1 MGLANSIIDPMRKS
15 STSLARL
22 ARASWLPLAVG
33 ALALWLYVSTA
44 APGLSWANEGAD
56 GGDLIAA
63 GMNWGVPHPSGYPTY
78 CLLARLYAL
87 LPLGPI
93 ARRFNLFSATM
104 AAAAVALVCLC
115 ALRVLHRASGRDT
128 WLDASIGLAT
138 ALASAAGPTLWS
150 QSTIAEVYTLHSFF
164 FALCLYLGLRDDLLI
179 HSRHWSVLGLAFGLG
194 LGVHLTL
201 LLMLPGLAFLVWQKR
216 TRRHLLALAAGT
228 SLGLAIYIYLPL
240 AARGHPLVN
249 WGDPSSW
256 SGFWWVLSGKLYH
269 PYAFA
274 LPPGHLLSRV
284 GAWARLLVQQYT
296 VLGVAL
302 AALGFGSW
310 IEQRWSNWALA
321 TGVTFI
327 AYTVYAIAYDAAD
340 SYLYLIP
347 TYLVAALWM
356 AEGAR
361 TIALDLMGGR
371 PERRGIGIA
380 LSLVVLTAIPF
391 YSTLRHYDRL
401 DVSDDRTA
409 EEWTDEVLG
418 QLPEGAL
425 LITSQDRHTFALDYA
440 QWVEQRRQDLL
451 VIDGDLIRYDWYI
464 AQINQRHHSSGE
476 LETRASLTQLIS
488 TNLGKRAVYLATP
501 REDVT
506 STYRTN
512 RCGGLWRIIGQN

>member
-1 MGLANSIIDPMRKS
+1 MEPSPI
-15 STSLARL
+15 SLARP

-33 ALALWLYVSTA
+33 AVSLWLYVSTA

-63 GMNWGVPHPSGYPTY
+63 AMNWGVPHPSGYPTY

-104 AAAAVALVCLC
+104 AAAAVGLVCLC
-115 ALRVLHRASGRDT
+115 TLRVLHRASGRET
-128 WLDASIGLAT
+128 WLDAAIGLAS
-138 ALASAAGPTLWS
+138 ALAFAAGPTLWS
-150 QSTIAEVYTLHSFF
+150 QSTITEVYALHTFF
-164 FALCLYLGLRDDLLI
+164 LALCLYLGLREDLLTR
-179 HSRHWSVLGLAFGLG
+179 SRHWSALGLAFGLG
-194 LGVHLTL
+194 VGVHLTL
-201 LLMLPGLAFLVWQKR
+201 LLMLPGLAFLVCQKR
-216 TRRHLLALAAGT
+216 TRRHLFALAAGT

-256 SGFWWVLSGKLYH
+256 SGLWWVLSGKLYH

-274 LPPGHLLSRV
+274 LAPGHLLSRV

-302 AALGFGSW
+302 AVLGFGSW
-310 IEQRWSNWALA
+310 IQRRWSNWALA
-321 TGVTFI
+321 TGVTFV
-327 AYTVYAIAYDAAD
+327 AYTVYAIAYDTAD

-361 TIALDLMGGR
+361 TIAVDLMGGR
-371 PERRGIGIA
+371 PERWRIGIA
-380 LSLVVLTAIPF
+380 LTLVVLTGIPF
-391 YSTLRHYDRL
+391 YSALRHYDRL

-440 QWVEQRRQDLL
+440 QWVEQRRQDLM
-451 VIDGDLIRYDWYI
+451 VIDGDLIHYDWYI
-464 AQINQRHHSSGE
+464 AQINQRHPSSGE
-476 LETRASLTQLIS
+476 LERRASLTQLIS
-488 TNLGKRAVYLATP
+488 ANLGKRAVYLATP

-506 STYRTN
+506 STYQTN
-512 RCGGLWRIIGQN
+512 RCGGLWRITGQN